1 MKQNL
6 FLLSWRESVRSAG
19 FGKSLGTRILLG
31 FLALYF
37 FAIFFFVGISVG
49 KILSDK
55 FPNDDPVFIFNGF
68 LLAYFGIDLIVRH
81 LMQALPT
88 IQIKP
93 LLVINI
99 RRSRIIRYLLGRSL
113 FNFFNI
119 LPLFFLVPVCI
130 TLVAPAKGT
139 TPAILWLFSLI
150 VLIISNHYL
159 STWLKWKFNE
169 SSYGFYVFVS
179 VIAAIFAIDY
189 FGLAD
194 FQKLFA
200 SYLQMVIEKPVSILF
215 ILALPPVFYILNS
228 RYLKSNLYL
237 NLMDS
242 GKKDEKIRDFSWLNN
257 LGEYGKFIALD
268 LRLIWRNKRPRS
280 QAIMTLI
287 FLSYGLL
294 IYHPNGHHEIPDHM
308 FVLGGLF
315 LTSGFSISY
324 GQFFPA
330 WHSRYFPFLM
340 TQNMR
345 MKQYLHSFYILNVV
359 ICGLFY
365 LLSLPYAFMHEKII
379 YTHLAMLLY
388 NLGVN
393 IYLIFFFGLFS
404 KKAVN
409 LEGSAMF
416 NYQGVGVS
424 QWLMGFPLFA
434 GPILLFSLL
443 KWTAGAAIAFACL
456 GGLGLIGILLQPVL
470 INYFAKA
477 YLNKKHQLIKN
488 YKNS

>member
-6 FLLSWRESVRSAG
+6 FLFSWREFTRSAS
-19 FGKSLGTRILLG
+19 FGKSLGTKILLS

-37 FAIFFFVGISVG
+37 FATFF
-49 KILSDK
+49 ILGMSLGDILPEK

-68 LLAYFGIDLIVRH
+68 LLAYFGVDLIIRQ

-99 RRSRIIRYLLGRSL
+99 KRSRIIRYLLGRSV

-119 LPLFFLVPVCI
+119 LPLFFLVPVCF
-130 TLVAPAKGT
+130 TLVAPEKGT
-139 TPAILWLFSLI
+139 MPAIFWFFSLI
-150 VLIISNHYL
+150 LLIISSHYL

-169 SSYGFYVFVS
+169 SNYGFYVFVA

-194 FQKLFA
+194 FRKLFA
-200 SYLQMVIEKPVSILF
+200 SYLQMVIEKPFSILAV
-215 ILALPPVFYILNS
+215 LALPPVFYMLNF

-237 NLMDS
+237 NLIDS

-280 QAIMTLI
+280 QAMMTLL
-287 FLSYGLL
+287 FLFYGLL
-294 IYHPNGHHEIPDHM
+294 IYRTDGKEVPDFV

-315 LTSGFSISY
+315 LTSLFSISY

-330 WHSRYFPFLM
+330 WHSRYFPLLM

-345 MKQYLHSFYILNVV
+345 MKQFLHSFYILNVV

-365 LLSLPYAFMHEKII
+365 LLSLPYAFMHVKII
-379 YTHLAMLLY
+379 YIHLVMLFY
-388 NLGVN
+388 NLGIN
-393 IYLIFFFGLFS
+393 IYLIFLFGLFS
-404 KKAVN
+404 KKAVD
-409 LEGSAMF
+409 LGGSSMF

-424 QWLMGFPLFA
+424 QWLMGFPLFV

-443 KWTAGAAIAFACL
+443 KLIGGTVFAFAFL
-456 GGLGLIGILLQPVL
+456 GTLGLLGILLQPVL

-477 YLNKKHQLIKN
+477 YLNKKHELIKN